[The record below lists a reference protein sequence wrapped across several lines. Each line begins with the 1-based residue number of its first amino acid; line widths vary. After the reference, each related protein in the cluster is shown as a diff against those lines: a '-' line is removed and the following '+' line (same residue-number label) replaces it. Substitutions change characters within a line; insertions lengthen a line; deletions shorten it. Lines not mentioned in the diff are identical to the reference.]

1 MSVETGIYGKS
12 IGIEDFRLQTTNVKR
27 DNETEIRTAFPN
39 LRPGRALVNLNTGEM
54 YEFQHP
60 TTHVTLGEEQLTD
73 FEESYE
79 YKYGDGPQG
88 QDYGNEIHRRWVAY
102 RKVDCPVPNEHSEIP
117 VETSAPGREEV
128 VQKTP
133 KAFYENEL
141 LEEVQTGWNKVC
153 TTERTTDEWVWAM
166 DEMTEQEVRES
177 DEHTLHGEM
186 YEKKTKEV
194 TVIEP
199 ETETRAVPFVVVERP
214 EVSYSE
220 VSENDTWEVEGW
232 YWPYTGDKEARVRPL
247 HEIVEQFPDIEV
259 DLGGEA
265 EQQSE
270 ETVDVPEP
278 TVEVA
283 VETSGETGDVEIQAV
298 QAADEAMSLMR
309 LDATLAAG
317 RLGVQGGTMDVVPD
331 EVEAAWEACETSADG
346 AYAWE
351 RPGTGALVEVHEVE
365 AGDLDEDDA
374 VEGGKWASAE
384 RTAYKVMAAGEDE
397 PTEHVVTLTD
407 EAAVVRTVITH
418 LRAMTQ

>member
-60 TTHVTLGEEQLTD
+60 TTHVTLGEREMTE
-73 FEESYE
+73 FEERYE
-79 YKYGDGPQG
+79 RKYGDGPQG
-88 QDYGNEIHRRWVAY
+88 QDYGNEIHRRWVAF
-102 RKVDCPVPNEHSEIP
+102 RKVDCPVPNEHSELP
-117 VETSAPGREEV
+117 VETSAPRRDEV

-133 KAFYENEL
+133 KAFYENDL
-141 LEEVQTGWNKVC
+141 VEEVQTGWKKVR
-153 TTERTTDEWVWAM
+153 TTERVTDEWEWAM
-166 DEMTEQEVRES
+166 DEMTEEEVRQS

-186 YEKKTKEV
+186 YEKKTKPV

-199 ETETRAVPFVVVERP
+199 ETETRPVPFVIVERP

-220 VSENDTWEVEGW
+220 VSENDTWEVIGW
-232 YWPYTGDKEARVRPL
+232 YWPYTGDKAERVRPL

-265 EQQSE
+265 EQQSADTAE
-270 ETVDVPEP
+270 VEEP
-278 TVEVA
+278 TVEVKTDYDGTA
-283 VETSGETGDVEIQAV
+283 DAEIQAV
-298 QAADEAMSLMR
+298 QADDETMTLAR

-317 RLGVQGGTMDVVPD
+317 RLGIQGGTLDVVPD
-331 EVEAAWEACETSADG
+331 EVEAAWEACETAGDEG
-346 AYAWE
+346 YAWE
-351 RPGTGALVEVHEVE
+351 RPDTGALVEVHPVE

-374 VEGGKWASAE
+374 VDGGKWASAE